1 MYHSLFLFL
10 LYLYVC
16 STMTTW
22 SFIGYRHLQLLLVF
36 VISSSLRSWI
46 QYQVFIFI
54 RSCIIDFFI
63 HNREVTKNN
72 FMYSII
78 VRGNLN
84 LISWKIYNI
93 ISRLSLLSP
102 IKDFGN
108 MLKKRSIIPD
118 KKWIVLSN
126 PEILFRCYILYTQ
139 YVAYRYWVGVKYYLC
154 KLSEAYGSCYMSWH
168 RWRRE
173 IKSVVYTDNRF
184 SKYSYHIYSILFVL
198 IFITCICRSLASKW
212 VIQ

>member
-1 MYHSLFLFL
+1 MNS
-10 LYLYVC
+10 
-16 STMTTW
+16 
-22 SFIGYRHLQLLLVF
+22 
-36 VISSSLRSWI
+36 ISSFYFYSIVHNR
-46 QYQVFIFI
+46 
-54 RSCIIDFFI
+54 FFI

-154 KLSEAYGSCYMSWH
+154 KLSEVYGPCYMSWH

-173 IKSVVYTDNRF
+173 IKSVVHTDNRF